1 MLEIKNVTKKYN
13 DYVANKNIN
22 IKINDGV
29 LFGFIGPNGAGKTTL
44 IKSIVGIHE
53 FDEGTITIDGYEI
66 TKNPVEAKK
75 KLAYISDNPDLY
87 NSILGIDY
95 LNMMA
100 DIYDVSESD
109 RKEIIEKY
117 GKLFGIYDELNNFIK
132 TYSHGMK
139 QKLAIIGALVHSP
152 KLLVLDEPFVGLD
165 PITTKQ
171 VKDILKSLCDEGVI
185 VFFSSHVLEIV
196 EKLCDEIAII
206 KKGEIIVQ
214 GKTTDVT
221 SNKDL
226 EDVFMELIDDGNV

>member
-1 MLEIKNVTKKYN
+1 MLEITNVTKKY
-13 DYVANKNIN
+13 DDFVANKNISL
-22 IKINDGV
+22 KINDGV

-53 FDEGTITIDGYEI
+53 FDEGTITIDGYDI
-66 TKNPVEAKK
+66 GNDPLEAKK
-75 KLAYISDNPDLY
+75 HLAYIPDNPDLY
-87 NSILGIDY
+87 NNLPAIDY
-95 LNMMA
+95 LNLMS
-100 DIYDVSESD
+100 DIYDISESD

-117 GKLFGIYDELNNFIK
+117 SKMFGIYDVLGDFVS

-139 QKLAIIGALVHSP
+139 QKLAILGALVHNP

-171 VKDILKSLCDEGVI
+171 VKDILRSLCDSGVTI
-185 VFFSSHVLEIV
+185 FFSSHVLEIV

-206 KKGEIIVQ
+206 KNGEIIVQ
-214 GKTTDVT
+214 GKTKDVT

-226 EDVFMELIDDGNV
+226 EEVFMELLGNESE